1 MPQYDKNA
9 TGVLAATDS
18 YYNIVIKNN
27 NTGFDLSGNP
37 VIINNSTPLV
47 FNETRSLPYIGNPSK
62 HFMSVM
68 SFQIDSQS
76 LPIMICE
83 PVEGSNNIKDTL
95 YFFSIVD
102 AAGTVVRHV
111 RVQWVPEDLSTPQ
124 PPSPVPSNYT
134 NYPYYFCY
142 TYDYFL
148 NILNDQIKTA
158 CTTPPLPGNPE
169 APFLN
174 YENGNVVLRG
184 ARSHWETTANG
195 SSPTPTTNK
204 YRLFFNTELYY
215 FFSSL
220 PSIKMKEP
228 FTTVKNMNFQ
238 LLFVVNPSHLNLEV
252 LNTNLTPI
260 PPGSPYTGVVSRAE
274 YPPFAFWSPIDSI
287 VFTTNYLNVVPE
299 LISANSPYG
308 LSGGQNVSN
317 ANQFYILFDYMTPSS
332 RGSDYQPNIIY
343 TPQAEYRLSDLFGKE
358 EVCQLKINVFWKDK
372 WGIMH
377 IFTLESGGSASIKL
391 LFRKKVFYE

>member
-1 MPQYDKNA
+1 
-9 TGVLAATDS
+9 
-18 YYNIVIKNN
+18 
-27 NTGFDLSGNP
+27 
-37 VIINNSTPLV
+37 
-47 FNETRSLPYIGNPSK
+47 
-62 HFMSVM
+62 MSVM